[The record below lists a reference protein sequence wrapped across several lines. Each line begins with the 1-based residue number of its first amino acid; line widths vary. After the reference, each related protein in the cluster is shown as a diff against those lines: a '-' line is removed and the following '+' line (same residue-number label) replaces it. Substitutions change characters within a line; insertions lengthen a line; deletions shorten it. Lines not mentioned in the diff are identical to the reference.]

1 LGVDH
6 STPHNEKEFDMK
18 RILWVVMTIVLAT
31 SAVALAGDEAKKEKA
46 APVTLTGE
54 VVDLYCYME
63 HPESATGAEHA
74 KCAKSC
80 ISKGL
85 PIGFVTAD
93 GTVYLIT
100 GKDHESASTLVAD
113 WVGKKSTV
121 TGHVREA
128 KGMKSIELVSVGEV
142 KS

>member
-1 LGVDH
+1 
-6 STPHNEKEFDMK
+6 MK
-18 RILWVVMTIVLAT
+18 RILFIAMAVVLAT
-31 SAVALAGDEAKKEKA
+31 TALALAGDEAKKAKA
-46 APVTLTGE
+46 EPTTLTGE

-63 HPESATGAEHA
+63 HPENAAGAEHA
-74 KCAKSC
+74 KCAKAC

-85 PIGFVTAD
+85 PIGFLTAD

-100 GKDHESASTLVAD
+100 GQNHASASTAVAE
-113 WVGKKSTV
+113 WVGKKSTI

-128 KGMKSIELVSVGEV
+128 KGMKAIELVSIGEA

>member
-1 LGVDH
+1 
-6 STPHNEKEFDMK
+6 MK
-18 RILWVVMTIVLAT
+18 RMLLLTMAVVFAM
-31 SAVALAGDEAKKEKA
+31 SAMALAGDEAKKEKA
-46 APVTLTGE
+46 APVSLTGE

-63 HPESATGAEHA
+63 HPESAVGTEHA
-74 KCAKSC
+74 KCAKGC

-85 PIGFVTAD
+85 PIGFLTAD
-93 GTVYLIT
+93 GTIYLIT
-100 GKDHESASTLVAD
+100 GKDHEPAGTLVAE

-128 KGMKSIELVSVGEV
+128 KGMKSIELVSIGAA